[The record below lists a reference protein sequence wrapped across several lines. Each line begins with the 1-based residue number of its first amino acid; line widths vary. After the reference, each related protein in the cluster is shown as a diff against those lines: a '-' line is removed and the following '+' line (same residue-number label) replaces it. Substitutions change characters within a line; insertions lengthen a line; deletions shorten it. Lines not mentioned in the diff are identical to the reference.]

1 MSPFRRFFVDITF
14 MIHYTYIKTNLRRTD
29 TMKYRD
35 LNISFTIE
43 NTRFT
48 ILSLVSEQLIRPIPM
63 HAHSK
68 NSYELHYV
76 AAGEGLLN
84 SGGEQY
90 HIQPGT
96 VFMTGP
102 GVEHEQISDPEN
114 PLTKYC
120 VYLKA
125 EQKGRPQKKS
135 LAEKFTGTLFWI
147 SYDGGSLRSIINSA
161 FGELEGSMLGRELMI
176 ESLMLQLILTVI
188 RLYESGKAS
197 AGNAPERRPS
207 TEHSYL
213 IIEDA
218 FLYDYKTIT
227 LESLSKKLGLGTRQT
242 ERLLKEHYNK
252 TFQQKKTESRM
263 FAARTLLRE
272 SLKSIGEIAE
282 ELGYSSCEHFS
293 WSFKKYCGMSPSEYR
308 RSRG

>member
-1 MSPFRRFFVDITF
+1 
-14 MIHYTYIKTNLRRTD
+14 
-29 TMKYRD
+29 MKYRD

-84 SGGEQY
+84 VGGRQY
-90 HIQPGT
+90 RIQPGT

-102 GVEHEQISDPEN
+102 GVEHEQISNPES

-125 EQKGRPQKKS
+125 EQKGRAQKDS

-147 SYDGGSLRSIINSA
+147 SQDDGSLRGIIKSS
-161 FGELEGSMLGRELMI
+161 FGELESSMLGRELMI
-176 ESLMLQLILTVI
+176 ESLMLQLILTII
-188 RLYESGKAS
+188 RLYESGKAPTGGAS
-197 AGNAPERRPS
+197 QRRPS

-213 IIEDA
+213 IIEDE
-218 FLYDYKTIT
+218 FLYDYKNIT
-227 LESLSKKLGLGTRQT
+227 LQGLSQKLGLGTRQT

-263 FAARTLLRE
+263 FAACTLLRE
-272 SLKSIGEIAE
+272 SSKSIGEIAE

-293 WSFKKYCGMSPSEYR
+293 WSFKKYCGQSPSEWR
-308 RSRG
+308 RGRG

>member
-1 MSPFRRFFVDITF
+1 
-14 MIHYTYIKTNLRRTD
+14 
-29 TMKYRD
+29 MKYRD

-43 NTRFT
+43 STRFT
-48 ILSLVSEQLIRPIPM
+48 ILSLVSEKLIRPIPM

-90 HIQPGT
+90 RIHPGT

-114 PLTKYC
+114 PMTEYC
-120 VYLKA
+120 VYLKT
-125 EQKGRPQKKS
+125 EQRERPQKES
-135 LAEKFTGTLFWI
+135 LSEKFTGTLFWM
-147 SYDGGSLRSIINSA
+147 SYDGSSLHPIIKST
-161 FGELEGSMLGRELMI
+161 FSELEGSMLGRELMI
-176 ESLMLQLILTVI
+176 ESLMRQLILSMI
-188 RLYESGKAS
+188 RLYDSGKIP
-197 AGNAPERRPS
+197 AGSVSERRPS
-207 TEHSYL
+207 ADLSYL
-213 IIEDA
+213 IIEEA
-218 FLYDYKTIT
+218 FLYDYKSVT
-227 LESLSKKLGLGTRQT
+227 LDSLSKKLGLGSRQT

-272 SLKSIGEIAE
+272 SSKSIGAIAE

-293 WSFKKYCGMSPSEYR
+293 WSFKKYCGQSPSEYR
-308 RSRG
+308 RSCG

>member
-1 MSPFRRFFVDITF
+1 
-14 MIHYTYIKTNLRRTD
+14 
-29 TMKYRD
+29 MKYRD

-120 VYLKA
+120 VSQSGA
-125 EQKGRPQKKS
+125 KGTSSK
-135 LAEKFTGTLFWI
+135 EK
-147 SYDGGSLRSIINSA
+147 
-161 FGELEGSMLGRELMI
+161 
-176 ESLMLQLILTVI
+176 
-188 RLYESGKAS
+188 
-197 AGNAPERRPS
+197 PC
-207 TEHSYL
+207 
-213 IIEDA
+213 
-218 FLYDYKTIT
+218 
-227 LESLSKKLGLGTRQT
+227 
-242 ERLLKEHYNK
+242 
-252 TFQQKKTESRM
+252 
-263 FAARTLLRE
+263 
-272 SLKSIGEIAE
+272 GEI
-282 ELGYSSCEHFS
+282 
-293 WSFKKYCGMSPSEYR
+293 YR
-308 RSRG
+308 NSLLDKL

>member
-1 MSPFRRFFVDITF
+1 
-14 MIHYTYIKTNLRRTD
+14 
-29 TMKYRD
+29 MKYRD

-43 NTRFT
+43 STRFT
-48 ILSLVSEQLIRPIPM
+48 ILSLVSEKLIRPIPM

-90 HIQPGT
+90 RIHPGT

-114 PLTKYC
+114 PMTEYC
-120 VYLKA
+120 VYLKT
-125 EQKGRPQKKS
+125 EQRECPQKES
-135 LAEKFTGTLFWI
+135 LSEKFTGTLFWM
-147 SYDGGSLRSIINSA
+147 SYDGSSLHPIIKST
-161 FGELEGSMLGRELMI
+161 FSELEGSMLGRELMI
-176 ESLMLQLILTVI
+176 ESLMRQLILSMI
-188 RLYESGKAS
+188 RLYDSGKIP
-197 AGNAPERRPS
+197 AGSVSERRPS
-207 TEHSYL
+207 ADLSYL
-213 IIEDA
+213 IIEEA
-218 FLYDYKTIT
+218 FLYDYKSVT
-227 LESLSKKLGLGTRQT
+227 LDSLSKKLGLGSRQT

-272 SLKSIGEIAE
+272 SSKSIGTIAE

-293 WSFKKYCGMSPSEYR
+293 WSFKKYCGQSPSEYR
-308 RSRG
+308 RSCG

>member
-1 MSPFRRFFVDITF
+1 
-14 MIHYTYIKTNLRRTD
+14 
-29 TMKYRD
+29 MKYRD

-43 NTRFT
+43 STRFT
-48 ILSLVSEQLIRPIPM
+48 ILSLVSEKLIRPIPM

-90 HIQPGT
+90 RIHPGT

-114 PLTKYC
+114 PMTEYC
-120 VYLKA
+120 VYLKT
-125 EQKGRPQKKS
+125 EQREHPQKES
-135 LAEKFTGTLFWI
+135 LSEKFTGTLFWM
-147 SYDGGSLRSIINSA
+147 SYDGSSLHPIIKST
-161 FGELEGSMLGRELMI
+161 FSELEGSMLGRELMI
-176 ESLMLQLILTVI
+176 ESLMRQLILSMI
-188 RLYESGKAS
+188 RLYDSGKIP
-197 AGNAPERRPS
+197 AGSVSERRPS
-207 TEHSYL
+207 ADLSYL
-213 IIEDA
+213 IIEEA
-218 FLYDYKTIT
+218 FLYDYKSVT
-227 LESLSKKLGLGTRQT
+227 LDSLSKKLGLGSRQT

-272 SLKSIGEIAE
+272 SSKSIGAIAE

-293 WSFKKYCGMSPSEYR
+293 WSFKKYCGQSPSEYR
-308 RSRG
+308 RSCG

>member
-1 MSPFRRFFVDITF
+1 
-14 MIHYTYIKTNLRRTD
+14 
-29 TMKYRD
+29 MKYRD

-43 NTRFT
+43 STRFT
-48 ILSLVSEQLIRPIPM
+48 ILSLVSEKLIRPIPM

-90 HIQPGT
+90 RIHPET

-114 PLTKYC
+114 PMTEYC
-120 VYLKA
+120 VYLKT
-125 EQKGRPQKKS
+125 EQRERPQKES
-135 LAEKFTGTLFWI
+135 LSEKFTGTLFWM
-147 SYDGGSLRSIINSA
+147 SYDGSSLHPIIKST
-161 FGELEGSMLGRELMI
+161 FSELEGSMLGRELMI
-176 ESLMLQLILTVI
+176 ESLMRQLILSMI
-188 RLYESGKAS
+188 RLYDSGKIP
-197 AGNAPERRPS
+197 AGSVSERRPS
-207 TEHSYL
+207 ADLSYL
-213 IIEDA
+213 IIEEA
-218 FLYDYKTIT
+218 FLYDYKSVT
-227 LESLSKKLGLGTRQT
+227 LDSLSKKLGLGSRQT

-272 SLKSIGEIAE
+272 SSKSIGAIAE

-293 WSFKKYCGMSPSEYR
+293 WSFKKYCGQSPSEYR
-308 RSRG
+308 RSCG

>member
-1 MSPFRRFFVDITF
+1 
-14 MIHYTYIKTNLRRTD
+14 
-29 TMKYRD
+29 MKYRD

-48 ILSLVSEQLIRPIPM
+48 ILSLVSENLIRPIPM

-76 AAGEGLLN
+76 AAGEGILN
-84 SGGEQY
+84 SGGRQY
-90 HIQPGT
+90 YIQPGT

-102 GVEHEQISDPEN
+102 GVEHEQISAPES

-125 EQKGRPQKKS
+125 EQRGRAQRDS

-147 SYDGGSLRSIINSA
+147 SQDGGSLHGIIKSA

-176 ESLMLQLILTVI
+176 ESLMLQLILTII
-188 RLYESGKAS
+188 RLYESGKAPTGS
-197 AGNAPERRPS
+197 ASQRRPS

-218 FLYDYKTIT
+218 FLYDYKNIT

-272 SLKSIGEIAE
+272 STKSIGEIAE

-293 WSFKKYCGMSPSEYR
+293 WSFKKYCGMSPSEWR
-308 RSRG
+308 RGRG

>member
-1 MSPFRRFFVDITF
+1 
-14 MIHYTYIKTNLRRTD
+14 
-29 TMKYRD
+29 MKYRD

-68 NSYELHYV
+68 NSYELHYI

-90 HIQPGT
+90 RIHPGT

-114 PLTKYC
+114 PMTEYC
-120 VYLKA
+120 VYLKT
-125 EQKGRPQKKS
+125 EQRERTQKES
-135 LAEKFTGTLFWI
+135 LSEKFTGTLFWM
-147 SYDGGSLRSIINSA
+147 SYDGSSLHPIIKST
-161 FGELEGSMLGRELMI
+161 FSELEGSMLGRELMI
-176 ESLMLQLILTVI
+176 ESLMRQLILSMI
-188 RLYESGKAS
+188 RLYERGKIS
-197 AGNAPERRPS
+197 AGSVSERRPS
-207 TEHSYL
+207 ADLSYL
-213 IIEDA
+213 IIEEE

-227 LESLSKKLGLGTRQT
+227 LDGLSRKLGLGTRQT

-272 SLKSIGEIAE
+272 STKNISEIAE

-308 RSRG
+308 RRR